1 MKAWRLNH
9 LGGELRLE
17 EAPMPVVRPGSILVR
32 VEASTLMS
40 YMKPYVE
47 GRLTAYHAP
56 AGGFTPGGNCVGV
69 IDSPDTCISSR
80 FKPRVPRSLSRCP
93 RGSGRRWRESL
104 HTPTNIVSATLV
116 R

>member
-32 VEASTLMS
+32 VEASMLMS
-40 YMKPYVE
+40 FMKPYVE

-56 AGGFTPGGNCVGV
+56 AGGFPPG
-69 IDSPDTCISSR
+69 
-80 FKPRVPRSLSRCP
+80 
-93 RGSGRRWRESL
+93 
-104 HTPTNIVSATLV
+104 ATA
-116 R
+116 